1 MWVPAHIKAASI
13 SPWRGKTT
21 KTSLKV
27 VLIDFRKRDLISRRK
42 KKQFINMLLVVGD
55 GADVSR
61 KVGMEFSFAICNFG

>member
-1 MWVPAHIKAASI
+1 MRSF
-13 SPWRGKTT
+13 RF
-21 KTSLKV
+21 
-27 VLIDFRKRDLISRRK
+27 DFAEK